1 MHVKHLLLAGLFVAS
16 AAAGANAD
24 DRWEVGVGAEVQLN
38 PGAPDNGSATV
49 AVGGSVQALRAVS
62 ERTSLGVRLEVLRLF
77 PHAETYEYDAR
88 QQDLVF
94 ALRHGRTRPNRLTV
108 GFDVGLGVSRYAG
121 SVDIPEEP
129 GCFGCGRYSG
139 VTYRPVA
146 QVGVDV
152 DVPIGGGWAI
162 RPRARATVMLIR
174 GTSTDVHNFLP
185 GGLGFRFD
193 AVVVRRL

>member
-16 AAAGANAD
+16 AAVGANAD

-49 AVGGSVQALRAVS
+49 ALGGSVQALRAVS

-88 QQDLVF
+88 QHDLVF
-94 ALRHGRTRPNRLTV
+94 ALRHGRPRPDRPTP
-108 GFDVGLGVSRYAG
+108 GFDLGIGMSRYAG
-121 SVDIPEEP
+121 SVDIPVVP
-129 GCFGCGRYSG
+129 GCWGCGRYSG
-139 VTYRPVA
+139 VTYRPTL
-146 QVGVDV
+146 QVGGDV
-152 DVPIGGGWAI
+152 DVPIGCGWAI

-185 GGLGFRFD
+185 GGLGFRVD